1 MRGNLRQLRAVALA
15 ASALVGLVTTKRAKG
30 KAAQRVSL
38 AALALVVLVPAGAAA
53 QSDAGAS
60 SEWPYFGGTR
70 AFTRYAPLDQI
81 DRSNV
86 TGLRVAWRRPAV
98 DASFTGAFPELEPSG
113 YLRSTPIL
121 VDGVLYASNAVGLVE
136 AFDPATGETRW
147 LQRPRVL
154 TLAGVAGRGAHGVA
168 FWSDGA
174 DRRIFAFRNR
184 FLYALDADT
193 GEPIAGFGDGGRVDL
208 TPEGARSAHGG
219 ASPIVVGD
227 VVVAAGTVDGAGD
240 SGARWRGSAPEN
252 VRGYDAR
259 TGALRWT
266 FHVVPRPGE
275 FGADTWG
282 AGSLEAS
289 GDLGAWCC
297 LSADPELGTV
307 YVPLTAPTAAY
318 YGGHRPGDNLFS
330 NSLVA
335 LDAATGERVW
345 HFQMVHHDLWEYD
358 TVGPPTLGEITVDDR
373 RIRAVMQPSKTG
385 FLYVFDRVT
394 GEPVW
399 PIEERPVPP
408 STVPGEHAVADAA
421 VPDPSPAV
429 RPPGRR
435 RGRPHRLH
443 VRPGGAR
450 PRGRRPLRSRP
461 PVHPAVRSSSA
472 GRAAPTAPSPS
483 PARGGR
489 ATGTPARSTPG
500 RGSTTPSPTSC
511 RAVYRLADAS
521 GEENAEMT
529 YYSPNRDAPYLDG
542 IPLVKPPWGRIT
554 AVDLNRGA
562 LAWRVANGRGLRD
575 HPALRGLDL
584 PRLGIASRP
593 VALVT
598 ATLPL
603 PRRGRQRLRRH
614 PGQHVGDGLP
624 RLRQGHGRGG
634 VGDGASGGDDRRADD
649 LPARGP
655 AVHRRPRRR
664 ARPARRV
671 GWRWLFPDG
680 QGVGCQP
687 VVVEHLLQQ
696 VVVGAQRFQHPAY
709 RDRAQVGQRRGTGR
723 SPAGGTPSCRCMPS
737 GQSPL
742 RPARRT
748 GNALWARRRSG
759 DASLCFWRVTPACG
773 WRGSPARPRVERRPT
788 GSFPCV
794 RPTASGSARR

>member
-1 MRGNLRQLRAVALA
+1 MRGSLRQLRAVTVADLA
-15 ASALVGLVTTKRAKG
+15 IPGLVPTKAPKRKTI
-30 KAAQRVSL
+30 QRVML
-38 AALALVVLVPAGAAA
+38 AALAVAGLVPAGALA
-53 QSDAGAS
+53 QSEADAP
-60 SEWPYFGGTR
+60 SEWTYFGGSR

-86 TGLRVAWRRPAV
+86 SGLRVSWRRPAV
-98 DASFTGAFPELEPSG
+98 DASVTGAFPELEPSG

-136 AFDPATGETRW
+136 AFDPGTGESLW
-147 LQRPRVL
+147 LQPPPL
-154 TLAGVAGRGAHGVA
+154 PTLEGVAGRGAHGVA
-168 FWSDGA
+168 FWSDSE

-184 FLYALDADT
+184 FLYALDAAT
-193 GEPIAGFGDGGRVDL
+193 GEPISGFGDGGRVDL

-240 SGARWRGSAPEN
+240 SGVRWRGSTPEN

-282 AGSLEAS
+282 ADSLEAS
-289 GDLGAWCC
+289 GDLGSWCC
-297 LSADPELGTV
+297 LSADPELGHV

-358 TVGPPTLGEITVDDR
+358 TVGPPTLGEIMVDGR

-399 PIEERPVPP
+399 PIEERPVPA
-408 STVPGEHAVADAA
+408 STVPGEQA
-421 VPDPSPAV
+421 SPTQPFPT
-429 RPPGRR
+429 RPPPFAHQGVGEDDLIDFTAELEERAREVAGRFIL
-435 RGRPHRLH
+435 GPLFTPPSL
-443 VRPGGAR
+443 VSDEPGGTDGTLALPGSWGSGNWNTGAFDPETGLYYAFSHVV
-450 PRGRRPLRSRP
+450 PR
-461 PVHPAVRSSSA
+461 
-472 GRAAPTAPSPS
+472 
-483 PARGGR
+483 
-489 ATGTPARSTPG
+489 
-500 RGSTTPSPTSC
+500 
-511 RAVYRLADAS
+511 VYRLADAS
-521 GEENAEMT
+521 GEENAEMA
-529 YYSPNRDAPYLDG
+529 YYSPNRDAPYPDG

-554 AVDLNRGA
+554 AIDLNRGE

-598 ATLPL
+598 ATLLFIGEGGNVFGGIQDNMWGTAFRAYDKATGAVVWETEL
-603 PRRGRQRLRRH
+603 PAGTTGGPMTYLHEGRQYIVV
-614 PGQHVGDGLP
+614 PVG
-624 RLRQGHGRGG
+624 GR
-634 VGDGASGGDDRRADD
+634 D
-649 LPARGP
+649 
-655 AVHRRPRRR
+655 
-664 ARPARRV
+664 RPAE
-671 GWRWLFPDG
+671 W
-680 QGVGCQP
+680 
-687 VVVEHLLQQ
+687 
-696 VVVGAQRFQHPAY
+696 
-709 RDRAQVGQRRGTGR
+709 
-723 SPAGGTPSCRCMPS
+723 M
-737 GQSPL
+737 
-742 RPARRT
+742 
-748 GNALWARRRSG
+748 ALA
-759 DASLCFWRVTPACG
+759 LP
-773 WRGSPARPRVERRPT
+773 
-788 GSFPCV
+788 
-794 RPTASGSARR
+794 